1 MLPTTFAE
9 MPNPGKCWLGI
20 LSRDSLTSVLTS
32 ASFPLYKQGHTPSHI
47 EQPIHF
53 TLSLF
58 YRKPTY
64 RMPKPS
70 SLQDNHSCHSYT
82 PSLLQRVWRRAPLIH
97 RTPPAASKEQHM
109 EWRVE
114 ESWNAQVRWMDL
126 HLLHL
131 STLEEE
137 GIMLGSP
144 TL

>member
-1 MLPTTFAE
+1 
-9 MPNPGKCWLGI
+9 
-20 LSRDSLTSVLTS
+20 
-32 ASFPLYKQGHTPSHI
+32 
-47 EQPIHF
+47 
-53 TLSLF
+53 
-58 YRKPTY
+58 
-64 RMPKPS
+64 
-70 SLQDNHSCHSYT
+70 
-82 PSLLQRVWRRAPLIH
+82 
-97 RTPPAASKEQHM
+97 M